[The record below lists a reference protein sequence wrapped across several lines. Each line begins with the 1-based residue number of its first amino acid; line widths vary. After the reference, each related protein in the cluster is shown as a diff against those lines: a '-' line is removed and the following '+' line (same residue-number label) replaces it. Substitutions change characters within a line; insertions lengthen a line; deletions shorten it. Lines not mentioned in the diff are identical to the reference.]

1 MKRNEIIQ
9 ERARLEKQLRDYEMQ
24 YVREIVEH
32 IKNIENVKTG
42 VLITKVKFSDV
53 IGKPLSP
60 RSYNSAKQIEILLA
74 NTKDEYKFKVL
85 NNVIETLKVD
95 GYPILRKETI
105 EYLKSL

>member
-9 ERARLEKQLRDYEMQ
+9 ERTRLEKQLRDYEMQ
-24 YVREIVEH
+24 YVSEIVEH
-32 IKNIENVKTG
+32 IKNIENVKTCIS
-42 VLITKVKFSDV
+42 ITKVKFSNIID
-53 IGKPLSP
+53 KPLSP
-60 RSYNSAKQIEILLA
+60 RCYNSAKQIEILLA